1 MFGRAKELAPESAF
15 EFFVLS
21 EQEMTLPRWICLG
34 KWMAKARV
42 EVKATG
48 SALNKQGS
56 YRAQGALNPLDL
68 ELLPVNCN
76 IIAMAPAS
84 LLPMCTAL
92 AVTMSLT
99 TTKMGVQNQFGYLRI
114 CTISLNKTTD
124 YSHKFGKCASHNKE
138 KGLCLCS
145 KQLDLNLF
153 H

>member
-1 MFGRAKELAPESAF
+1 MFGRAKELAPGSAF

-21 EQEMTLPRWICLG
+21 EQEVTLPRWICLG

-68 ELLPVNCN
+68 ELLPLNCN

-84 LLPMCTAL
+84 LVTNVYCTGSYYEFDYDEDGRSESIRLPANMHYQPE
-92 AVTMSLT
+92 
-99 TTKMGVQNQFGYLRI
+99 QNNR
-114 CTISLNKTTD
+114 
-124 YSHKFGKCASHNKE
+124 
-138 KGLCLCS
+138 
-145 KQLDLNLF
+145 LF
-153 H
+153 A